1 LVLLSRERRLIQC
14 QGLKYLHWI
23 LIISTKPFIS
33 LKIKNVHAF
42 MLLLYIYFIIR
53 YHQFKDEWK
62 AKKAPGE
69 KSHKNLRWNVR
80 VMSDYVVFSL
90 FHISLTESFRF
101 FKIGEII
108 LCSQNSEL
116 ILMSSFVLFP
126 KGKNVAV

>member
-1 LVLLSRERRLIQC
+1 MF
-14 QGLKYLHWI
+14 
-23 LIISTKPFIS
+23 TF
-33 LKIKNVHAF
+33 
-42 MLLLYIYFIIR
+42 LLYMYFIIR

-108 LCSQNSEL
+108 QCSQMCL
-116 ILMSSFVLFP
+116 SS
-126 KGKNVAV
+126 